1 MTAKEIIA
9 YMESLQNEEQRRVL
23 MGFFKTGPGE
33 YGEGDEFLGLK
44 VPQTRE
50 VVKAAWKDFPLDEV
64 PELLMS
70 KWHEVRLCGLLILV
84 AKFERLTK
92 RAAAR
97 TPLECTERTG
107 TARTPL
113 ECTERTGTE
122 RTPLECT
129 ETIKTPLE
137 CAEEAIRG
145 RDEILTMYLQYA
157 ERANNW
163 DLVDLSV
170 PKILGHWLL
179 LPTNLSP
186 LPTIPEHSSPTRSLS
201 PHRGGD
207 PLQIAYKR
215 QVLDEL
221 AQSDNLWKQRMSMVC
236 SWKTSQ
242 MGDPSWCL
250 RYAEIHL
257 HHPHDLMH
265 KAVGWMLRE
274 MGKRCSMDLLRDFLR
289 QHAHEMPRTMLRY
302 AIEKMSEQERQY
314 WMAIPQDFAPA
325 KNSKANRFAGI
336 PVSDFV
342 EMILM
347 GDDEAMYYLL
357 HDRLKRPLHE
367 RYEAYNNCLFDDYED
382 VIDDFFLNLREC
394 GRYPY
399 EPLQRIK
406 KKESFETWLLN
417 TFRNYL
423 RNRAEAEGG
432 VISSQ
437 PNCEAHALI
446 AGEGSISDEEKIR
459 VVSQLIAYAH
469 QVFYPRGRFI
479 FLRSLLTMLNKQRAV
494 PNKEM
499 AEALDMSDLAYRVA
513 VYRMKQNVRHFRN
526 RLHKGETLRLD
537 EEHQQMADNIN
548 RDFIHLYP
556 MLFRIYLECIDTLKT
571 STAVKDLRQQY
582 LEERGFAVHEPDAD
596 SPIRVRIPA
605 FWEKLNRWMTT

>member
-1 MTAKEIIA
+1 
-9 YMESLQNEEQRRVL
+9 

-50 VVKAAWKDFPLDEV
+50 VVKMALNIDHGPLTIDEV

-84 AKFERLTK
+84 AKFEKLATK
-92 RAAAR
+92 R
-97 TPLECTERTG
+97 LENDE
-107 TARTPL
+107 
-113 ECTERTGTE
+113 
-122 RTPLECT
+122 
-129 ETIKTPLE
+129 K
-137 CAEEAIRG
+137 AIRG
-145 RDEILTMYLQYA
+145 RDEILTMYLKYA

-170 PKILGHWLL
+170 HKILGHWLL
-179 LPTNLSP
+179 LPSNL
-186 LPTIPEHSSPTRSLS
+186 
-201 PHRGGD
+201 GD
-207 PLQIAYKR
+207 KDNKIK
-215 QVLDEL
+215 VLDGL
-221 AQSDNLWKQRMSMVC
+221 AQSDNLWKQRMSIVC

-274 MGKRCSMDLLRDFLR
+274 MGKRVSMDLLRDFLR

-302 AIEKMSEQERQY
+302 AIEKMSEKERQE
-314 WMAIPQDFAPA
+314 WMGLTPSPSPKGEGNYVGKVI
-325 KNSKANRFAGI
+325 KYAGV
-336 PVSDFV
+336 PVPDFV
-342 EMILM
+342 EMILK
-347 GDDEAMYYLL
+347 GGDEAMYYLL
-357 HDRLKRPLHE
+357 HDRLKHPLHD
-367 RYEAYNNCLFDDYED
+367 RYEAYSNHLCDDYED
-382 VIDDFFLNLREC
+382 VIDDFFLYLREN

-406 KKESFETWLLN
+406 KKASFETWLLN

-423 RNRAEAEGG
+423 SNRAETEGQG
-432 VISSQ
+432 FSSQ
-437 PNCEAHALI
+437 PNCEAHSLI
-446 AGEGSISDEEKIR
+446 VSDGGIGDEEKIR
-459 VVSQLIAYAH
+459 IVSRLIAYAH

-513 VYRMKQNVRHFRN
+513 VYRMKQNVKRFRE
-526 RLHKGETLRLD
+526 RLLNGETVRLD
-537 EEHQQMADNIN
+537 DEHQQMADYIN

-556 MLFRIYLECIDTLKT
+556 TLFRIYLECIDTLKT
-571 STAVKDLRQQY
+571 STAVKDLRKQY
-582 LEERGFAVHEPDAD
+582 LEERGYAVHEPNAD

-605 FWEKLNRWMTT
+605 FWEKLNRWITI